1 MSIKFP
7 ESFILCGIRR
17 SIHRMIAVLQLSFE
31 KQFRLIMHSAQKKPI
46 PEIDSEVEIKEV
58 MEMIKYI
65 MIDGDFIPRVRANG
79 CFLATLK
86 MYLWTGNSILP

>member
-1 MSIKFP
+1 
-7 ESFILCGIRR
+7 
-17 SIHRMIAVLQLSFE
+17 
-31 KQFRLIMHSAQKKPI
+31 MHSAQKKPI

-86 MYLWTGNSILP
+86 MYLWTGNSILPQYDHRFKASGHFFFIWCKI